1 LLARAAERTAEERTP
16 RRKRQVFF
24 FFSLNEGVSDNPG
37 DECGQEAAEEHD
49 EENIPNS
56 VLEVEGT
63 IFCKWRMRLH
73 GGVVICEPYHFYDV
87 FVIPISFIIII

>member
-37 DECGQEAAEEHD
+37 DECEQEAAEEHD

-73 GGVVICEPYHFYDV
+73 GGGPYHFYDV
-87 FVIPISFIIII
+87 FCHTYIFVIII